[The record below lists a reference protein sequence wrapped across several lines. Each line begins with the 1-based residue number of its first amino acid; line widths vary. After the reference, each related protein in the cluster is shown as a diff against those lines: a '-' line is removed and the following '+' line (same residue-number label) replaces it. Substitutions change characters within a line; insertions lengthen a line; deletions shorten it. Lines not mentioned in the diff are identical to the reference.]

1 MFKLRYVIA
10 ATAVLSAFSA
20 NSKNPAP
27 LPTIP
32 PRAPMIVSY
41 NKIKAISSLSDAYA
55 YRDEL
60 IFQIFEVTR
69 PEYGDYQIQFYE
81 TELTSMRQAQLL
93 GEGKV
98 LNLAW
103 GSPGTTIAKANAIP
117 IAIDILNG
125 LLGYRICL
133 INKNAPLNIDKTSD
147 LASLHDIKI
156 GQGLW
161 IDIDF
166 YKFNHIDP
174 VAVPSFDNLF
184 SMLSAKRID
193 CIALGINEIE
203 SIYLNKKQHFPI
215 IGMDDKLLIYYYFP
229 TYLYVSK
236 NTPAL
241 AKRIELGLTKMKN
254 SGAFDDLFLKHH
266 EKNLANLELKNR
278 KVICLRSPYLKN
290 SDACTAPLTFGNKM
304 PVPGTR

>member
-1 MFKLRYVIA
+1 M
-10 ATAVLSAFSA
+10 T
-20 NSKNPAP
+20 
-27 LPTIP
+27 
-32 PRAPMIVSY
+32 VSY
-41 NKIKAISSLSDAYA
+41 NKVKTLSSLGDVYV

-60 IFQIFEVTR
+60 IHQIFEVTR

-81 TELTSMRQAQLL
+81 TELTSMRQAQFL

-117 IAIDILNG
+117 IAIDILKG

-133 INKNAPLNIDKTSD
+133 INKNAPLNIDNVSD
-147 LASLHDIKI
+147 AESLHHIRI

-166 YKFNHIDP
+166 YKFNHLDP

-193 CIALGINEIE
+193 CIALGINEVE
-203 SIYLNKKQHFPI
+203 AIYLKQKHLFPAVV
-215 IGMDDKLLIYYYFP
+215 MDDKLLIYYYFP

-236 NTPAL
+236 NSPAL

-254 SGAFDDLFLKHH
+254 SGAFDDLFMRHH
-266 EKNLANLELKNR
+266 GKNLAKLELKNR
-278 KVICLRSPYLKN
+278 KVVCLDSPYLPNKH
-290 SDACTAPLTFGNKM
+290 ACTAPLTLGNKM
-304 PVPGTR
+304 PAPNAH